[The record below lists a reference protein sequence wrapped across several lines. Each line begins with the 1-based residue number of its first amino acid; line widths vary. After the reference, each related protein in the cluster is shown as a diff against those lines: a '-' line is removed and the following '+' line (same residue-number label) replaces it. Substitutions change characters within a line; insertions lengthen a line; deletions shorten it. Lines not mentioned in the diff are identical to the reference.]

1 MISLNSEVLPQY
13 RQEAPKTPPH
23 ILLHYCAFKA
33 IWDWVILCLTFYT
46 AIMVPYNVAFKNKTS
61 EDVSLLVLD
70 SIVDVI
76 FFIDIVLNFHT
87 TFVGPGGEVV
97 SDPKIIR
104 MNYLK
109 SWFIIDLLSCLPYD
123 VFNAFDHE
131 EDLPHIVS
139 NSLIDLSRFVS
150 GVSGKNVPH
159 PKEGKKTLRKGISYP
174 TIIRSAIRPVPH
186 GPDLP
191 IPSPPDVAAVAE
203 WYRYRTVACFVTGSS
218 PVPLKTRRVGQR
230 CTLNLSRA
238 ETSSRW
244 CGVVVRRGGCQLRC
258 RPRHL
263 TMVQNYVVRRQKP
276 SCS

>member
-1 MISLNSEVLPQY
+1 MLSHITFLWDFLSNILLNNIILYFYKMLNFPQPGNSGKSKSMEDSLNSVTRGRGGRWLSFEGGKWLSKLCLLQMISLNSEVLPQY

-131 EDLPHIVS
+131 EDVS
-139 NSLIDLSRFVS
+139 TTWKLYFLLIFF
-150 GVSGKNVPH
+150 K
-159 PKEGKKTLRKGISYP
+159 
-174 TIIRSAIRPVPH
+174 
-186 GPDLP
+186 
-191 IPSPPDVAAVAE
+191 
-203 WYRYRTVACFVTGSS
+203 
-218 PVPLKTRRVGQR
+218 
-230 CTLNLSRA
+230 
-238 ETSSRW
+238 
-244 CGVVVRRGGCQLRC
+244 
-258 RPRHL
+258 
-263 TMVQNYVVRRQKP
+263 
-276 SCS
+276 

>member
-1 MISLNSEVLPQY
+1 MSLQTKTFMVHYVLQIHYVLQETLSVFQFGDAKQNLRNQSFRFVTIPTTISSCILFQMISLNSEVLPQY

-131 EDLPHIVS
+131 EDVS
-139 NSLIDLSRFVS
+139 
-150 GVSGKNVPH
+150 
-159 PKEGKKTLRKGISYP
+159 
-174 TIIRSAIRPVPH
+174 
-186 GPDLP
+186 
-191 IPSPPDVAAVAE
+191 
-203 WYRYRTVACFVTGSS
+203 
-218 PVPLKTRRVGQR
+218 
-230 CTLNLSRA
+230 
-238 ETSSRW
+238 
-244 CGVVVRRGGCQLRC
+244 QL
-258 RPRHL
+258 
-263 TMVQNYVVRRQKP
+263 MIF
-276 SCS
+276 